1 MEFFQEADPR
11 ERFEQVRSS
20 RNGGSVNPTFAR
32 ILKQHEKSGRLEICT
47 MTEVEGA
54 AYDPDSNKWTLDTV
68 TTPQPPKRDDDDD
81 DDEVK
86 SSLCSRRSLSD
97 IDYVVASTGSKLN
110 FATGVDFLAPL
121 ARAGL
126 LPETVHGLPVLTYD
140 LQLSPSLPF
149 FVLGAYAMLEVSARP
164 NQVIL
169 RPLSSWESG
178 ADSFARAR
186 PQLGPDALNL
196 SGTRAGAERVAHRL
210 GELGIFERYSI
221 SPLSPK
227 PAKEPTERMRA
238 KQARSGGE
246 GNYFEGLGEVEA

>member
-81 DDEVK
+81 DDDEVQ
-86 SSLCSRRSLSD
+86 SRLCSRRILSD
-97 IDYVVASTGSKLN
+97 IDYVVASTGSKLD

-121 ARAGL
+121 AHAGL
-126 LPETVHGLPVLTYD
+126 VPETVHGLPVLTHD

-149 FVLGAYAMLEVSARP
+149 FVLGAYAMLEVSVVP
-164 NQVIL
+164 SVHLIL
-169 RPLSSWESG
+169 VESLTLSLSH
-178 ADSFARAR
+178 ADSSAPTRSTS
-186 PQLGPDALNL
+186 LGPAQAPNASHTDSASWASL
-196 SGTRAGAERVAHRL
+196 SVTQPRPCLR
-210 GELGIFERYSI
+210 
-221 SPLSPK
+221 SPRKNP
-227 PAKEPTERMRA
+227 RN
-238 KQARSGGE
+238 G
-246 GNYFEGLGEVEA
+246 